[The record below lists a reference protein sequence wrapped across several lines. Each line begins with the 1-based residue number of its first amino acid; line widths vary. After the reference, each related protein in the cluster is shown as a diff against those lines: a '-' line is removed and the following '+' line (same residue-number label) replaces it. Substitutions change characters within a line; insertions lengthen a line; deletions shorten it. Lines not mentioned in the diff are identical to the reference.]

1 MSRQS
6 SRGGGVRDSP
16 GGSADI
22 DDDGI
27 SVQTPQSSSGSPKKP
42 ALRLVKSLSFVEQ
55 DDFELDVPDGP
66 DDGEEGESKHPYS
79 AGGGGRMG
87 ERDGDIED
95 LSSRIRN
102 IASCLTLHGDG
113 AQQAAEDVD
122 VTSAD
127 DVRGGASPT
136 AAAAS
141 RRGLRFSSLYRSRSN
156 DTSDCAVRYS
166 PLRVNDYDRSAT
178 VLSNGQGVIP
188 TLQRPVLMGTKLFRT
203 STDLHRYLSAG
214 VEADDLV
221 SAFRSVQQIVNN
233 YRDIK

>member
-6 SRGGGVRDSP
+6 SQGGGARDSP

-27 SVQTPQSSSGSPKKP
+27 SVQTPPPSGSPKKP

-55 DDFELDVPDGP
+55 DDYELDVPNGP
-66 DDGEEGESKHPYS
+66 DDGEEEESKHSYS
-79 AGGGGRMG
+79 AGGGGEMG
-87 ERDGDIED
+87 ERDGDVED

-122 VTSAD
+122 VTSAE
-127 DVRGGASPT
+127 DVRGASPT

-156 DTSDCAVRYS
+156 DTSACTVRYS
-166 PLRVNDYDRSAT
+166 PLRVNNYDRSAT
-178 VLSNGQGVIP
+178 VLTNGQGVIP

-221 SAFRSVQQIVNN
+221 SAFRSVQQVVNN